1 MKKEVIIQFSG
12 GIDSLY
18 AAHYLAPQYDRVH
31 LVTFNKGYL
40 HFALKAN
47 QANIGLLKSLHG
59 ENKFIY
65 SFIEIKELFKEMAVK
80 TYKETKSQYGSEIA
94 WCVPCR
100 ASMML
105 QSIIYALENEIP
117 EFTDGANWEQA
128 PDGERVLATADN
140 YPEFLEVIKS
150 FAREYRVSYLPVLYN
165 FKTRRERRDELLGL
179 GARID
184 FNSLDRKKKSIFDV
198 FNKRFYKRY
207 QPICLS
213 GYLIHWKRNF
223 FNVKEEMTAEMTVN
237 SIKPKLETIGR
248 KYISDYFKNKGLR
261 LEETMAAR
269 R

>member
-1 MKKEVIIQFSG
+1 MKKEVVIQFSG

-18 AAHYLAPQYDRVH
+18 AAHHLAPKYDKIH

-47 QANIGLLKSLHG
+47 QANIDLLKSLHG
-59 ENKFIY
+59 EDKFVY
-65 SFIEIKELFKEMAVK
+65 SFIDIKELFKEMAVK
-80 TYKETKSQYGSEIA
+80 TYKETKNQYGNEIA

-105 QSIIYALENEIP
+105 RSIIYTLENEIP

-150 FAREYRVSYLPVLYN
+150 FAREYKVSYLPVLYDLN
-165 FKTRRERRDELLGL
+165 TRKERRDELLSL
-179 GARID
+179 GAKID
-184 FNSLDRKKKSIFDV
+184 FNSLDRKKKSIFDI
-198 FNKRFYKRY
+198 FNKNFYKRY

-237 SIKPKLETIGR
+237 SIGPKLETIGK
-248 KYISDYFKNKGLR
+248 KYINDYFVQKGLR
-261 LEETMAAR
+261 VEEIVAAR
-269 R
+269 